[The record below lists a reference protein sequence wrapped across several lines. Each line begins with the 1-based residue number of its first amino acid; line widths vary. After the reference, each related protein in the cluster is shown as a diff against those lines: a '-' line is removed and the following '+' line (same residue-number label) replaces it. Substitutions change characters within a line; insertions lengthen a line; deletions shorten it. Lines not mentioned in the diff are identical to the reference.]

1 MQAKPILLLTTVI
14 SIFFGIS
21 LLLAPEMILNM
32 SSISVLGA
40 GPFLA
45 QHTGCLVLAIGILS
59 FLIRNEEHSSS
70 RQSIF
75 LFMIIGLTL
84 LIIVDVIGFFMAF
97 GDVMMW
103 FTIGIHALL
112 VILFM
117 YLFMANR

>member
-1 MQAKPILLLTTVI
+1 
-14 SIFFGIS
+14 
-21 LLLAPEMILNM
+21 
-32 SSISVLGA
+32 
-40 GPFLA
+40 
-45 QHTGCLVLAIGILS
+45 
-59 FLIRNEEHSSS
+59 
-70 RQSIF
+70 
-75 LFMIIGLTL
+75 LTL